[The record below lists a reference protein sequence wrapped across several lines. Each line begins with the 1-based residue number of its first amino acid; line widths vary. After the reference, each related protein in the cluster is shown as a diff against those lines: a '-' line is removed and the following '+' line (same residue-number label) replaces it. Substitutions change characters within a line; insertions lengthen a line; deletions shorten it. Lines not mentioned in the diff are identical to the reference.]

1 MSTFNRLEASDF
13 VISADAISST
23 CWTTGNPTLTTF
35 FTSSTQANGSSG
47 NFYLNVFQTGST
59 LSGSAV
65 QFAIAYGNSQGSGS
79 ANYNNLVDGKSPTS
93 TIYGQYQTLVIGDE
107 NTDFVFGSVTGSE
120 FFALSIER
128 ASYKES
134 LFLGSLKLQI
144 TGSSGSITLTDDSNY
159 VTSTTFT
166 SAGRVYQLITGST
179 GTIAT
184 ITSRNTSQ
192 GYSAISGSYG
202 WFLPDIGTILLN
214 PMALAVPPISGGIG
228 LAYSGSFAWGPQV
241 VVATAS
247 TAPNLSPNASL
258 FNALSGS
265 GASAGLFQ
273 LNSQETI
280 SSDFIFIRPRSNQY
294 NYSENPSFIS
304 GSTGEV
310 LYSSFIN
317 NPQTYITTV
326 GLYNDANELLAVAK
340 LSRPLPKDFTTEA
353 LIRVKLDF

>member
-1 MSTFNRLEASDF
+1 MSFQRLDASDF

-23 CWTTGNPTLTTF
+23 CWTNGNPTLTQF
-35 FTSSTQANGSSG
+35 YTSSVQAAGSSG
-47 NFYLNVFQTGST
+47 NYYLNVYQTSSL

-65 QFAIAYGNSQGSGS
+65 QFAVTYGNAQGSGS
-79 ANYNNLVDGKSPTS
+79 ANYNNLVDGASPSS
-93 TIYGQYQTLVIGDE
+93 TVFGQYQVLVIGDE
-107 NTDFVFGSVTGSE
+107 NTNFTWGNAVTGSE

-128 ASYKES
+128 ACYKES
-134 LFLGSLKLQI
+134 LFLGSMALRI
-144 TGSSGSITLTDDSNY
+144 TGSSGSITLTDNSNY

-166 SAGRVYQLITGST
+166 SAGRVYQLISGST
-179 GTIAT
+179 GVKYTGSAT
-184 ITSRNTSQ
+184 TVDGYSRN
-192 GYSAISGSYG
+192 SGSYG

-214 PMALAVPPISGGIG
+214 PMALADYPASGGIG
-228 LAYSGSFAWGPQV
+228 LAYSGSYAWGPQV
-241 VVATAS
+241 RIATAS
-247 TAPNLSPNASL
+247 SAPNLSPNAAM

-265 GASAGLFQ
+265 GATAGSFQ

-280 SSDFIFIRPRSNQY
+280 SSDFVFVRPRSNEF

-317 NPQTYITTV
+317 NPTTYITTV

>member
-1 MSTFNRLEASDF
+1 MATFQRLDPSDF

-23 CWTTGNPTLTTF
+23 CWTNGNPTLTQF

-47 NFYLNVFQTGST
+47 NYYINVYQTSSL

-65 QFAIAYGNSQGSGS
+65 QFAIAYGNAKGSGS
-79 ANYNNLVDGKSPTS
+79 ANYNNLVNGASPTS
-93 TIYGQYQTLVIGDE
+93 TVYGQYQVLVIGDE
-107 NTDFVFGSVTGSE
+107 NTNFQWGDNQPSGSE
-120 FFALSIER
+120 FFAISVER
-128 ASYKES
+128 TAYKES
-134 LFLGSLKLQI
+134 LFLGSMTLTI
-144 TGSSGSITLTDDSNY
+144 SGSLGRISLTDNSNY

-166 SAGRVYQLITGST
+166 SAGRLYQLISGST
-179 GTIAT
+179 GTKYSGSAT
-184 ITSRNTSQ
+184 TTD
-192 GYSAISGSYG
+192 GYSANSGSYG

-214 PMALAVPPISGGIG
+214 PMALADYPASGGIG
-228 LAYSGSFAWGPQV
+228 LAYSGSYPWGPNV

-247 TAPNLSPNASL
+247 SAPNVSANTSL
-258 FNALSGS
+258 FQAISGS
-265 GASAGLFQ
+265 SNFK

-280 SSDFIFIRPRSNQY
+280 SSDFIFVRPRSNEF

-317 NPQTYITTV
+317 NPTTYITTV
-326 GLYNDANELLAVAK
+326 GLYNDNNELLAVAK

-353 LIRVKLDF
+353 LVRVKLDF